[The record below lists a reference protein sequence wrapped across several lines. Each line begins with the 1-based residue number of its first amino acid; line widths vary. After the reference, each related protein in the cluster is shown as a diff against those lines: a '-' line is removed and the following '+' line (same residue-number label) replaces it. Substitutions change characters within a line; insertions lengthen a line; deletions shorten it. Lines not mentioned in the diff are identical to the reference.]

1 MAISRAVKPAL
12 AGSALALVI
21 PLVAHYEGLRTEA
34 YIDAVGILTVCYG
47 HTANVKPSDTY
58 TKEQCEEKLVADIM
72 SHAADLQFCTPSF
85 DSLAEGQKAAL
96 VSWTYN
102 VGASAACGS
111 TLVRKLNA
119 GEDGWC
125 DELLRWRYARG
136 VELPGLV
143 KRREEEHR
151 FCTGVSV

>member
-1 MAISRAVKPAL
+1 MAASKHLKPAL
-12 AGSALALVI
+12 FGAALAAAI
-21 PLVAHYEGLRTEA
+21 PLIAHYEGLRTET
-34 YIDAVGILTVCYG
+34 YLDAVGVLTVCYG
-47 HTANVKPSDTY
+47 HTKNVKPGDTY
-58 TKEQCEEKLVADIM
+58 TVEQCEEKLVADIM
-72 SHAADLQFCTPSF
+72 SHAADLRACTPSF
-85 DSLAEGQKAAL
+85 DSLDAGQKAAL

-102 VGASAACGS
+102 IGASAACGS

-125 DELLRWRYARG
+125 DELLRWRYARV
-136 VELPGLV
+136 VELPGLI